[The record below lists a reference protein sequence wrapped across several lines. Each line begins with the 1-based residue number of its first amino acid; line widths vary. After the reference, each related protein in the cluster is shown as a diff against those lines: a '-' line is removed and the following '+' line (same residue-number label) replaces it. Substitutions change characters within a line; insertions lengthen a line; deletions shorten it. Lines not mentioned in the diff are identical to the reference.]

1 MSCACNQTKRVDTR
15 VRLFQKKKRPPGIC
29 SQKSHAWMNKRPVFI
44 HVFVHDKREVWFE
57 IARHGQDSSDDRH
70 GDPNCSTHTSRMRPD
85 SPKLRHA
92 STGNPHE
99 TPHDWTIPTQ
109 VESDVYPKSACYV
122 SSILESVCSYEGTQ
136 SELPYWEIIRYSR
149 TAIKSMILDP
159 VVHSY
164 YGIPQRVMR
173 VKQWCPLCTA
183 PIVCSSLLQCVAV
196 CCNSPS
202 TKFVAYR
209 GFGGRLHTVLKLWAI
224 VSFFCEFSLFL
235 SVIRGVVRD
244 LRRGCCV
251 VIVLE
256 LSQ

>member
-183 PIVCSSLLQCVAV
+183 PIVCSSLLQCVAILLAR
-196 CCNSPS
+196 SSWPTEDS
-202 TKFVAYR
+202 
-209 GFGGRLHTVLKLWAI
+209 GGACTQSSNFELLCLSSA
-224 VSFFCEFSLFL
+224 SSLFFFL
-235 SVIRGVVRD
+235 SFVEWFVTYGGGVA
-244 LRRGCCV
+244 
-251 VIVLE
+251 
-256 LSQ
+256 